1 MALTDIAIRNARAQS
16 RSYTLTDGQSLYLRV
31 DPNGRK
37 TWIFRFYWD
46 KVQKKRTLGPYPLI
60 GARQARALRDECK
73 KHLLLGIMPT
83 AKHVVPP
90 EQASRKPPCRV
101 STYAQQWKA
110 AKFNKLGVS
119 ALNGRRSTAAQ
130 IELYLKK
137 DILPVIGDLP
147 VQQVGREHIIHILRG
162 IERRG
167 ASEIRKKVYRWL
179 HELFRY
185 ARAEGLIDVNPVDEE
200 INVLFRKPPPAR
212 NNPYLTMAQIPE
224 FLVALH
230 QQQAVS
236 IQNRLGVRLLLLTGV
251 RPGELRAATLEQF
264 DLENALWTIPP
275 ENVKQLRRHA
285 LQATEMKHRKIHEI
299 PPYMV
304 PLSRQA
310 LDVVKQLVMLRHPAQ
325 HFVLS
330 HRSQPTCPI
339 SENTLNHII
348 QRMGYKDRL
357 TSHGIRATLSTA
369 LNELGYNRD
378 WIEAQL
384 SHSDK
389 DPIRRTYNHA
399 AYVPQRRQMMQA
411 WADLLDQW
419 LAQEFKNRDI
429 SAPVRQ

>member
-1 MALTDIAIRNARAQS
+1 MALTDIAIRSARAQS
-16 RSYTLTDGQSLYLRV
+16 RSYTLADGQSLYLRV
-31 DPNGRK
+31 DPNSRK

-60 GARQARALRDECK
+60 GLKQARALRDECQ
-73 KHLLLGIMPT
+73 KHLLLGMMPT
-83 AKHVVPP
+83 AKHIAPA
-90 EQASRKPPCRV
+90 EQQRLV
-101 STYAQQWKA
+101 SAYAQQWKA
-110 AKFNKLGVS
+110 AKLNKLGVS
-119 ALNGRRSTAAQ
+119 ALSGRRSTAAQ

-167 ASEIRKKVYRWL
+167 ASEIRRKVYRWL

-224 FLVALH
+224 FLLALH
-230 QQQAVS
+230 RHQAAS
-236 IQNRLGVRLLLLTGV
+236 LQNRLGVKLLLLTGV

-264 DLENALWTIPP
+264 DLENALWTLPA

-285 LQATEMKHRKIHEI
+285 LQAREVKHRKTREI

-310 LDVVKQLVMLRHPAQ
+310 LEVVQQLLKLRHPAQ

-330 HRSQPTCPI
+330 HRSQPTRPI
-339 SENTLNHII
+339 SENTLNHVI
-348 QRMGYKDRL
+348 QRIGYRERL

-399 AYVPQRRQMMQA
+399 AYVAERRQMMQT

-419 LAQEFKNRDI
+419 LAQALKGQNPGHDI
-429 SAPVRQ
+429 SAPLRQ